1 MQFIVSSH
9 GRPIGTTELDF
20 MRILDAGRVEGTES
34 PDDSCNPLQCFRS
47 GWFHPNSLGE
57 TLMPN
62 VALLLP
68 AMRAFVCRNG
78 RDANGQSVV
87 EPSFRGSST
96 FADLAEAFHRIEAM
110 ELTLHHAD
118 GTLIPTV
125 QVGIQ
130 DTQQLIEFGQSQ
142 ALDLEPDSTLDEEEE
157 EWDEELEQALAGQIG
172 LPSRG
177 WQPSDDEDDD
187 VDLDEIVRAAYEKL
201 TDYPR
206 YQVHVELVDVS
217 AIP

>member
-1 MQFIVSSH
+1 VQFIVSSR

-20 MRILDAGRVEGTES
+20 TRILDAGRVGETEG
-34 PDDSCNPLQCFRS
+34 PDSRSNPLQCFRS

-78 RDANGQSVV
+78 RDANGQSILA
-87 EPSFRGSST
+87 PHFRGSSL
-96 FADLAEAFHRIEAM
+96 FADLAEAFHRIEVM
-110 ELTLHHAD
+110 ELSLHHAD
-118 GTLIPTV
+118 GTMIPTV

-130 DTQQLIEFGQSQ
+130 DTQQLIEFGRSQ
-142 ALDLEPDSTLDEEEE
+142 ALELEPDPTLDEEEE
-157 EWDEELEQALAGQIG
+157 EWDADLEQPLAGRFD

-187 VDLDEIVRAAYEKL
+187 VDLDEIVRMAYEKL
-201 TDYPR
+201 ADHPR
-206 YQVHVELVDVS
+206 YQVHVELVDAS